1 MSRTTFITEN
11 RVFTTEDAER
21 FKAQRREMETRFN
34 DDDISSKEFFCDE
47 MDALAESGV
56 ELFFITSPDSDTPII
71 VTDSLATIPGVNADN
86 PDNTSFPADLSK
98 IFAPDS
104 TTFIMGNVALDMRPL
119 RPRKGTGTRLKN
131 LNFFKGIGNA
141 PVEFSGAF
149 DSTVVKTD
157 SPLGNGIFNDVTIDV
172 TASNFGGV
180 TGMFATLISG
190 TFKSAGKFALSRIG
204 MVGDISMDV
213 DEEIGGAPFVDNRN
227 GFITSANVDWVGI
240 ANKATGA
247 DNSDLWSLDMQEVMR
262 ANIEKGDLPRVNN
275 FCVSPTTDV
284 IDCDCATWLFFR
296 DTDNKKK
303 RRVWVW
309 RNSELGNPVDPEEL
323 RGINIAAVKRAWQK
337 NVAKT
342 STE

>member
-34 DDDISSKEFFCDE
+34 DDDISSVEFFCDE
-47 MDALAESGV
+47 MDALTESGV
-56 ELFFITSPDSDTPII
+56 ELFFITRPGSKKPTI
-71 VTDSLATIPGVNADN
+71 VTDSLATIPGINVDN
-86 PDNTSFPADLSK
+86 PEKTRLPAGSSE
-98 IFAPDS
+98 IFTTDS
-104 TTFIMGNVALDMRPL
+104 TTFIMGSAVLDMCPF
-119 RPRKGTGTRLKN
+119 RPRKGVGTRLSK
-131 LNFFKGIGNA
+131 LNFFKGIGNT
-141 PVEFSGAF
+141 PVEFSGSF
-149 DSTVVKTD
+149 DSTVIKTD
-157 SPLGNGIFNDVTIDV
+157 ASLNNGTFDDVVVDVTDSNFSGV
-172 TASNFGGV
+172 TA
-180 TGMFATLISG
+180 MFSTLISG
-190 TFKSAGKFALSRIG
+190 SFKSAGKFALSRIG

-213 DEEIGGAPFVDNRN
+213 DEEIGGAPFIDNRN
-227 GFITSANVDWVGI
+227 GFIASANVEWVDI
-240 ANKATGA
+240 ADKATGE

-275 FCVSPTTDV
+275 FCVSPATDV

-296 DTDNKKK
+296 DTNKKKK

-342 STE
+342 YTK

>member
-1 MSRTTFITEN
+1 MPRTVTTEN

-21 FKAQRREMETRFN
+21 FKTLRREMETRFN

-86 PDNTSFPADLSK
+86 PDNTSFPAGLSK
-98 IFAPDS
+98 IFHPNS
-104 TTFIMGNVALDMRPL
+104 TTFIIGNAVLDMRLL
-119 RPRKGTGTRLKN
+119 RPTKGVGTRLLN
-131 LNFFKGIGNA
+131 LNFFKGTGNT

-149 DSTVVKTD
+149 DSTVIKTD

-190 TFKSAGKFALSRIG
+190 TFKSAGEFALSRIG
-204 MVGDISMDV
+204 LVGDITMDV

-227 GFITSANVDWVGI
+227 GFITSADVDWVGI
-240 ANKATGA
+240 ANKATGE
-247 DNSDLWSLDMQEVMR
+247 DDMVGWSLDMQEVMR

-275 FCVSPTTDV
+275 FCVSPSTDV

-323 RGINIAAVKRAWQK
+323 RGVNIGAVKRAWQK

-342 STE
+342 CTV